1 MRHKTGFRLFLP
13 VILLGGFLLF
23 GASSAT
29 AELIPIVAFVQDE
42 TIAGQATRFTVY
54 FHNEGS
60 EPITAILPHQLQ
72 LLITDG
78 NGGSRQL
85 SAFGEEPEAVIT
97 LPPGTFRKK
106 LYSLS
111 LPTDLQG
118 IVRYRLGGF
127 PGSEG
132 VIIARAP
139 EPVVTQETAA
149 RELRGQ
155 DRNQTLSGIASLY
168 QSYSENFSTYQPTY
182 FLVGTDPE
190 KSKFQISFKY
200 RLFNPSGSLSR
211 DLSWLKGFHL
221 AYTQTSYWDLDSDSA
236 PFEDTSYMPELF
248 YMTDN
253 IRWRPSWMEGFI
265 LQAGVQH
272 ESNGRAGD
280 FSRSTNY
287 VYVKPQFI
295 FYHRPTQLG
304 VMISP
309 RFLAY
314 FNNDDNTNQDLD
326 DYRGNAE
333 LEIDFGRAHSF
344 VVKTNLRFAEEGT
357 SVQTDLTYP
366 IHRLLSDNLD
376 LYFHIQY
383 SNALAESLLNY
394 RERVEAVRIGFSLVR

>member
-1 MRHKTGFRLFLP
+1 MKHKTGFRFFLA

-23 GASSAT
+23 GASPAT
-29 AELIPIVAFVQDE
+29 AELIPVVAFVQDE
-42 TIAGQATRFTVY
+42 TIAGQPTRFTVY

-60 EPITAILPHQLQ
+60 EPLTAILPHQLQ

-85 SAFGEEPEAVIT
+85 SAFGEEPEVVIT
-97 LPPGTFRKK
+97 LSPGTFRKK
-106 LYSLS
+106 AYTLS

-118 IVRYRLGGF
+118 VVRYRLGGF

-132 VIIARAP
+132 VIIARGP
-139 EPVVTQETAA
+139 EPVVAGQAA
-149 RELRGQ
+149 VAEAQ
-155 DRNQTLSGIASLY
+155 VPDRNQTLTGIESLY

-182 FLVGTDPE
+182 FLAGTDPE

-211 DLSWLKGFHL
+211 DFGWLKGFHL

-265 LQAGVQH
+265 VRTGLQH
-272 ESNGRAGD
+272 ESNGRGGD

-287 VYVKPQFI
+287 LYVKPEFV

-304 VMISP
+304 LMISP

-314 FNNDDNTNQDLD
+314 FNNNDDSNPDLD
-326 DYRGNAE
+326 AYRGNAE
-333 LEIDFGRAHSF
+333 LEIALGRAHSF